1 MRLGMAKK
9 RGLGRGLDALLNAS
23 VGDPTQTGDPSAS
36 KETLSH
42 IGVDQIH
49 RGQFQPRKHIDEA
62 SINEL
67 AQSIKSQGVMQPIVL
82 RRRPEG
88 GYEIIA
94 GERRWRASVKAGL
107 SEVPAIVRE
116 VTDEQALA
124 LALIENLQRE
134 DLNPLEEARALGR
147 LRDEFGL
154 TQQEVADAVGKS
166 RTAVTNLL
174 RLQNLGTRAAQLL
187 EDGSIEMGHARA
199 LLPLEQRD
207 QDVAARHIALK
218 RLSVRQAEALVRRML
233 TGPRETIQRIDA
245 DTRRLEKE
253 LSEKLGA
260 PVMIRHRS
268 GRKGGGRGQITIR
281 YGSMEELD
289 GILRHFR
296 R

>member
-1 MRLGMAKK
+1 M
-9 RGLGRGLDALLNAS
+9 GRGLDALLNAS
-23 VGDPTQTGDPSAS
+23 VDDQMQVGAESDS

-42 IGVDQIH
+42 VGVDQIH

-62 SINEL
+62 SIEEL
-67 AQSIKSQGVMQPIVL
+67 SQSIKAQGVMQPIVL
-82 RRRPEG
+82 RRRPAG

-107 SEVPAIVRE
+107 LEIPAVVRE
-116 VTDEQALA
+116 VTDQQALA

-174 RLQNLGTRAAQLL
+174 RLQNLGPRAAQLL
-187 EDGSIEMGHARA
+187 EDGAIEMGHARA
-199 LLPLEQRD
+199 LLPLEQGD
-207 QDVAARHIALK
+207 QDVAARHIASK

-233 TGPRETIQRIDA
+233 AGPKETTRRVDA
-245 DTRRLEKE
+245 DTRSLERE
-253 LSEKLGA
+253 LSEKLSA
-260 PVMIRHRS
+260 PVVIRHRS
-268 GRKGGGRGQITIR
+268 SRKGGGRGQILIQ
-281 YGSMEELD
+281 YGSVEELD

>member
-1 MRLGMAKK
+1 MAKK

-42 IGVDQIH
+42 IGVEQIH
-49 RGQFQPRKHIDEA
+49 RGRFQPRKHIDEA
-62 SINEL
+62 SIEEL
-67 AQSIKSQGVMQPIVL
+67 SQSIKAQGVMQPIVL
-82 RRRPEG
+82 RRRREG

-107 SEVPAIVRE
+107 SEVPAVVRE
-116 VTDEQALA
+116 VNDEQALA

-233 TGPRETIQRIDA
+233 AGPREKTQRVDA

-260 PVMIRHRS
+260 PVVIRHRS
-268 GRKGGGRGQITIR
+268 GRKSGGRGQITIR

>member
-1 MRLGMAKK
+1 MAKK

-42 IGVDQIH
+42 IGVEQIH
-49 RGQFQPRKHIDEA
+49 RGRFQPRKHIDEA
-62 SINEL
+62 SIEEL
-67 AQSIKSQGVMQPIVL
+67 SQSIKAQGVMQPIVL

-107 SEVPAIVRE
+107 SEVPAVVRE

-218 RLSVRQAEALVRRML
+218 RLSVRQAESLVRRML
-233 TGPRETIQRIDA
+233 TRPRETIQRIDA

>member
-1 MRLGMAKK
+1 MAKK
-9 RGLGRGLDALLNAS
+9 HGLGRGLDALLNAS
-23 VGDPTQTGDPSAS
+23 IDDQMQAGAESDS

-42 IGVDQIH
+42 VGVDQIH

-62 SINEL
+62 SIDEL
-67 AQSIKSQGVMQPIVL
+67 SQSIRAQGVMQPIVL
-82 RRRPEG
+82 RRRPAG

-107 SEVPAIVRE
+107 LEIPAVVRE
-116 VTDEQALA
+116 VTDQQALA

-174 RLQNLGTRAAQLL
+174 RLQNLSPGAAKLL
-187 EDGSIEMGHARA
+187 EDGTIEMGHARTLLA
-199 LLPLEQRD
+199 LELGD
-207 QDVAARHIALK
+207 QEVAARHIASK

-233 TGPRETIQRIDA
+233 AGPKETTQRVDA
-245 DTRRLEKE
+245 DTRSLERE

-260 PVMIRHRS
+260 PVAIRHRS
-268 GRKGGGRGQITIR
+268 GRKGRGRGQILIQ

>member
-1 MRLGMAKK
+1 MAKK

-42 IGVDQIH
+42 IGVEQIH
-49 RGQFQPRKHIDEA
+49 RGRFQPRKHIDEA
-62 SINEL
+62 SIEEL
-67 AQSIKSQGVMQPIVL
+67 SQSIKAQGVMQPIVL
-82 RRRPEG
+82 RRRREG

-107 SEVPAIVRE
+107 SEVPAVVRE
-116 VTDEQALA
+116 VTDDQALA

-207 QDVAARHIALK
+207 QDVAARHIAVK

-233 TGPRETIQRIDA
+233 AGPREKTQRVDA

-260 PVMIRHRS
+260 PVVIRHRS
-268 GRKGGGRGQITIR
+268 GRKSGSRGQITIR

>member
-1 MRLGMAKK
+1 MAKK
-9 RGLGRGLDALLNAS
+9 HGLGRGLDALLNAS
-23 VGDPTQTGDPSAS
+23 IDDQMQAGAESDS

-42 IGVDQIH
+42 VGVDQIH

-62 SINEL
+62 SIDEL
-67 AQSIKSQGVMQPIVL
+67 SQSIRAQGVMQPIVL
-82 RRRPEG
+82 RRRPAG

-107 SEVPAIVRE
+107 LEIPAVVRE
-116 VTDEQALA
+116 VTDQQALA

-174 RLQNLGTRAAQLL
+174 RLQNLSPGAAKLL
-187 EDGSIEMGHARA
+187 EDGTIEMGHARTLLA
-199 LLPLEQRD
+199 LELGD
-207 QDVAARHIALK
+207 QEVAARHIASK

-233 TGPRETIQRIDA
+233 AGPKETTQRGDA
-245 DTRRLEKE
+245 DTRSLERE

-260 PVMIRHRS
+260 PVAIRHRS
-268 GRKGGGRGQITIR
+268 GRKGRGRGQILIQ

>member
-1 MRLGMAKK
+1 MAKK

-42 IGVDQIH
+42 IGVEQIH
-49 RGQFQPRKHIDEA
+49 RGRFQPRKHIDEA
-62 SINEL
+62 SIEEL
-67 AQSIKSQGVMQPIVL
+67 SQSIKAQGVMQPIVL

-107 SEVPAIVRE
+107 SEVPAVVRE
-116 VTDEQALA
+116 VNDEQALA

-134 DLNPLEEARALGR
+134 DLNPMEEARALGR

-233 TGPRETIQRIDA
+233 TGPREPIQRIDA

>member
-1 MRLGMAKK
+1 MAKK
-9 RGLGRGLDALLNAS
+9 HGLGRGLDALLNAS
-23 VGDPTQTGDPSAS
+23 IDDQIQAGAESDS

-42 IGVDQIH
+42 VGVDQIH

-62 SINEL
+62 SIDEL
-67 AQSIKSQGVMQPIVL
+67 SQSIRAQGVMQPIVL
-82 RRRPEG
+82 RRRPAG

-107 SEVPAIVRE
+107 LEIPAVVRK
-116 VTDEQALA
+116 VTDQQALA

-174 RLQNLGTRAAQLL
+174 RLQNLSPGAAKLL
-187 EDGSIEMGHARA
+187 EDGTIEMGHARTLLA
-199 LLPLEQRD
+199 LELGD
-207 QDVAARHIALK
+207 QEVAARHIASK

-233 TGPRETIQRIDA
+233 AGPKETTQRVDA
-245 DTRRLEKE
+245 DTRSLERE

-260 PVMIRHRS
+260 PVAIRHRS
-268 GRKGGGRGQITIR
+268 GRKGRGRGQILIQ
-281 YGSMEELD
+281 YGSVEELD

>member
-1 MRLGMAKK
+1 MAKK
-9 RGLGRGLDALLNAS
+9 HGLGRGLDALLNAS
-23 VGDPTQTGDPSAS
+23 IDDQMHAGAESDS

-42 IGVDQIH
+42 VGVDQIH

-62 SINEL
+62 SIDEL
-67 AQSIKSQGVMQPIVL
+67 SQSIRAQGVMQPIVL
-82 RRRPEG
+82 RRRPAG

-107 SEVPAIVRE
+107 LEIPAVVRE
-116 VTDEQALA
+116 VTDQQALA

-174 RLQNLGTRAAQLL
+174 RLQNLSPGAAKLL
-187 EDGSIEMGHARA
+187 EDGTIEMGHARTLLA
-199 LLPLEQRD
+199 LELGD
-207 QDVAARHIALK
+207 QEVAARHIASK

-233 TGPRETIQRIDA
+233 AGPKETTQRGDA
-245 DTRRLEKE
+245 DTRSLERE

-260 PVMIRHRS
+260 PVAIRHRS
-268 GRKGGGRGQITIR
+268 GRKGRGRGQILIQ

>member
-1 MRLGMAKK
+1 MRLGMTKK

-23 VGDPTQTGDPSAS
+23 VSDPTQTGEPSAS

-42 IGVDQIH
+42 IGVEQIH

-62 SINEL
+62 SIEEL
-67 AQSIKSQGVMQPIVL
+67 SQSIKAQGVMQPIVL

-107 SEVPAIVRE
+107 SEVPAVVRE

-207 QDVAARHIALK
+207 QDVAARHIKEAIRSTSRRIGTSNACWTK
-218 RLSVRQAEALVRRML
+218 RNDTAHRRRY
-233 TGPRETIQRIDA
+233 TSP
-245 DTRRLEKE
+245 
-253 LSEKLGA
+253 
-260 PVMIRHRS
+260 
-268 GRKGGGRGQITIR
+268 RKGAVRKARCAGRD
-281 YGSMEELD
+281 SAS
-289 GILRHFR
+289 
-296 R
+296 